1 MYPHFEGVELQHECR
16 QRQPQIIQ
24 FPGPGIVAVF
34 HDEFR
39 LRFGAPLPA
48 DRKPRHTDARLTDG
62 DQYRRCDRQYEGMF
76 RPVEGKSAALPVR
89 RTTNVSGGGADRSY
103 FGAIADPRTDLRFQR
118 REQQHVFPARPFP
131 EASLLNCQYFR

>member
-1 MYPHFEGVELQHECR
+1 MYSHFESVELQHERC

-39 LRFGAPLPA
+39 LRFEAPPPA

-62 DQYRRCDRQYEGMF
+62 DQIAVVGRQYEGMV
-76 RPVEGKSAALPVR
+76 RPVEGKSAALPER
-89 RTTNVSGGGADRSY
+89 RITNVLGDGGHTEAISAQQPIRAMREPVSGSNAGNNNT
-103 FGAIADPRTDLRFQR
+103 FFR
-118 REQQHVFPARPFP
+118 RV
-131 EASLLNCQYFR
+131 LMNCQYFR